1 VDLAGCK
8 MESFLRGY
16 ITVLY
21 RNGVAAMNRQ
31 RYTLLWQDERELGEE
46 SNGKKAK
53 SKRLQYKL

>member
-1 VDLAGCK
+1 